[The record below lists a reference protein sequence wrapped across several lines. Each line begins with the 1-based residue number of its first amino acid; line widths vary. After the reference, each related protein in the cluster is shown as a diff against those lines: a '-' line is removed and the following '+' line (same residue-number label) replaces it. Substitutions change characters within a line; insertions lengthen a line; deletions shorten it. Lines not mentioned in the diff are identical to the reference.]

1 MKRAIAALA
10 LIAFIFISTQSAIP
24 SAITTSEGKVL
35 FYQGAPLV
43 VRGGEVYTH
52 EGERL
57 TTLSGEKLILG
68 MTQVEAPE
76 ERLGV
81 KVSLS
86 GVRQGLGQVVTEDG
100 RGVFYFKEGKK
111 LVTSDFEEVVA
122 GGKKIEVEEGY
133 ALTWEY
139 KRLLQI
145 FTLSAVLFL
154 ISEPLAGAFGLLALL
169 LSFGYAD
176 LSRAVFRDALVFFL
190 AYSFVLS
197 SINYKRSVEEASS
210 FTSAFLSGL
219 AFTEEKCRGYVR
231 GRYTAALAA
240 SAFLLPISSF
250 YNLFL
255 VELLDG
261 AALIRWLSISL
272 PLAIALLL
280 VYLLVSRA
288 LNFKESLNTSF
299 NARAAIPFA
308 FVLLA
313 GSFLGYGIA
322 SLILAIAL
330 LAMKKEAEVDFKAIP
345 FAFLLA
351 IMILLHESG
360 AGFYLGNLLV
370 NLASSLPFSGPAAVL
385 LVVMLSSLVLSNL
398 IGKGYALALSL
409 PATYGMALLGEGEFF
424 VLGMAALI
432 AASLHLGSENRD
444 VAAIVY
450 VFGFLFTIIYLTII
464 T

>member
-1 MKRAIAALA
+1 
-10 LIAFIFISTQSAIP
+10 
-24 SAITTSEGKVL
+24 
-35 FYQGAPLV
+35 
-43 VRGGEVYTH
+43 
-52 EGERL
+52 
-57 TTLSGEKLILG
+57 
-68 MTQVEAPE
+68 
-76 ERLGV
+76 
-81 KVSLS
+81 
-86 GVRQGLGQVVTEDG
+86 
-100 RGVFYFKEGKK
+100 
-111 LVTSDFEEVVA
+111 
-122 GGKKIEVEEGY
+122 
-133 ALTWEY
+133 
-139 KRLLQI
+139 
-145 FTLSAVLFL
+145 
-154 ISEPLAGAFGLLALL
+154 
-169 LSFGYAD
+169 
-176 LSRAVFRDALVFFL
+176 
-190 AYSFVLS
+190 
-197 SINYKRSVEEASS
+197 
-210 FTSAFLSGL
+210 
-219 AFTEEKCRGYVR
+219 
-231 GRYTAALAA
+231 
-240 SAFLLPISSF
+240 
-250 YNLFL
+250 
-255 VELLDG
+255 
-261 AALIRWLSISL
+261 
-272 PLAIALLL
+272 L